1 MSDPSDRPATIAR
14 WRRKFGDALD
24 GMVHGIRTESSLRV
38 HFAAGLGVIA
48 VGAVLSLD
56 AWRWAALLICI
67 ALVTS
72 AEYFNSAIE
81 QLVRSI
87 DPGQRPEI
95 AKVLHL
101 AAAAVL
107 VASVLAVAIG
117 VIVLGQ
123 PLLLWLTAG
132 NAR

>member
-1 MSDPSDRPATIAR
+1 VSSGGNRSSAIAH

-24 GMVHGIRTESSLRV
+24 GLIYGILTESSLRF
-38 HFAAGLGVIA
+38 HFCFAALVVVVAG
-48 VGAVLSLD
+48 VLSIEALS
-56 AWRWAALLICI
+56 WAILIVCI
-67 ALVTS
+67 AIVIT

-87 DPGQRPEI
+87 DPGRTPEI

-107 VASVLAVAIG
+107 ISSFLAAIVG
-117 VIVLGQ
+117 LIILAPAALRVLG
-123 PLLLWLTAG
+123 
-132 NAR
+132 R